1 MEMAMRRILAPVART
16 LCAALVIACAPGA
29 PVGEQGPEPRPA
41 TRPMDNTG
49 KSLVELFQGR
59 FPGVEAYAVQG
70 GVKIRIRN
78 SSSLDGSGGDPLFLI
93 DDLPVSPPDG
103 VLTMNPNDIVKIEI
117 LKDDSATLIYGNKAA
132 NGVVKITTKR
142 K

>member
-1 MEMAMRRILAPVART
+1 MRRILAPVART

-29 PVGEQGPEPRPA
+29 PAGEEGAEPRPA
-41 TRPMDNTG
+41 TKPMDNTG

-70 GVKIRIRN
+70 GVKVRIRN
-78 SSSLDGSGGDPLFLI
+78 AGNVEGKGGDPLFVI

-103 VLTMNPNDIVKIEI
+103 VLTMNPNDIVRIEI
-117 LKDDSATLIYGNKAA
+117 LKDDASTLMYGIKAV

>member
-1 MEMAMRRILAPVART
+1 MGIRLFAPSLARVA
-16 LCAALVIACAPGA
+16 CAALLMAGCSGGA
-29 PVGEQGPEPRPA
+29 PAGEGAPEPKPAQRPA
-41 TRPMDNTG
+41 DNTG
-49 KSLVELFQGR
+49 RSLVELFQGR

-70 GVKIRIRN
+70 GVKVRIRN
-78 SSSLDGSGGDPLFLI
+78 SSNLDGSGGDPLFVI
-93 DDLPVSPPDG
+93 DGLPVSPPDG

-117 LKDDSATLIYGNKAA
+117 LKDDASTLIYGNRAV